1 MQVIICWLQ
10 LNLPRQ
16 RPGIVLSM
24 FGCMALVLGGC
35 GAPSTGQS
43 AHPTSPAE
51 SALLG
56 SPEATFEAAFGRPN
70 EHSIPSQGR
79 YNFQSYGS
87 DGDHIVVYLGTFYGY
102 SYKQAFSIS
111 VAPTPGTQWSVAEAK
126 AACLVFAPK
135 PVHFK
140 QEVPW
145 KEVKGFVG
153 NKDEIY
159 YSAPLAKLF
168 PPQAFQDIE
177 MKPVQPGTLDILLY
191 SAQNSNAS
199 PIDKCSIA
207 VGQQQTL

>member
-1 MQVIICWLQ
+1 MICWLQ

-16 RPGIVLSM
+16 RASIVWPM

-43 AHPTSPAE
+43 PHPTPPAE

-56 SPEATFEAAFGRPN
+56 SAEATFEAAFGRPN

-111 VAPTPGTQWSVAEAK
+111 VAPTPGAQWSVAEAK

-191 SAQNSNAS
+191 SAQNRNAS